1 MTIIGNIVRLLS
13 LLAQVIYY
21 SITIKISNLTHNIN
35 KKALNILLKYKGGN
49 KAKINSEQQESIDRS
64 KDMIDYYDE
73 HLGI

>member
-1 MTIIGNIVRLLS
+1 MTLLGNIRRLLV
-13 LLAQVIYY
+13 LLAQVTYY
-21 SITIKISNLTHNIN
+21 GITIKISNLTHNIN

>member
-1 MTIIGNIVRLLS
+1 MELLSNIRRLLV
-13 LLAQVIYY
+13 LLAQIIYY
-21 SITIKISNLTHNIN
+21 SITIKINNIN
-35 KKALNILLKYKGGN
+35 KKALNILLNYKGGN